1 MKEDVTGKE
10 RSPKFNVGEIVY
22 RIDNDTCEELLIT
35 SVNLCVKHY
44 LQRGCVEFRYT
55 VLTNP
60 KQRRAELQGPGIVVP
75 FEGFLRGI
83 DVSEGDI
90 TNDINEVTERTI
102 QKYKAG
108 MAVIAEKVHELE
120 MKLKERGVRYES

>member
-1 MKEDVTGKE
+1 MKEDNTGKE

-22 RIDNDTCEELLIT
+22 RVDDDTCEELLIT
-35 SVNLCVKHY
+35 SVNLCVGYY
-44 LQRGCVEFRYT
+44 LQGGCVEFRYT

-75 FEGFLRGI
+75 SEDFLRGF
-83 DVSEGDI
+83 DVDEGVI
-90 TNDINEVTERTI
+90 TNDINEIMVRKI
-102 QKYKAG
+102 QKYKDEMGA
-108 MAVIAEKVHELE
+108 IAEKVHELE

>member
-55 VLTNP
+55 VLPNP
-60 KQRRAELQGPGIVVP
+60 DQRRGELREPDVMLP
-75 FEGFLRGI
+75 AEGFLRGF
-83 DVSEGDI
+83 DVDEGVI
-90 TNDINEVTERTI
+90 TNDINEIMERTI
-102 QKYKAG
+102 QKYKDEMG
-108 MAVIAEKVHELE
+108 MIAEKIHELE
-120 MKLKERGVRYES
+120 MKLKERGREI